1 VRKFVP
7 SYLLLNSGNAMTA
20 TNPLPQLMQMGCT
33 NVTLTYRAAGY
44 ETVCLQS
51 ASHGVQQLVGFNAA
65 KGDVIGVDDILE
77 TTLAHD
83 DLSDVANYITS
94 VVSGGNT
101 TLYFDPTGK
110 GLQGS
115 AFAVLQGVS
124 TTVAQLVADGGMQY
138 VPDAIT
144 LTPTFDTPF
153 TLRSG
158 GLETVNLLA
167 PAPGIGPEQING
179 FNPTNSDVLQLRA
192 ILNPTTAL
200 ANLSNVQKYITATT
214 VGGNTILSVDTTGTG
229 KPGTAFVEL
238 DGVTTTVSQL
248 LADNALIYT
257 PSFTTVDA
265 KAGATFVFRDAGD
278 EMAVVEPAFHGATA
292 PQLQG
297 FSLAAGDSLS
307 VHNIL
312 LAANLS
318 VPTASLGNYFSTT
331 QSNGSTSL
339 WFNSAGSGHGGQAVA
354 TLQNSL
360 VSIGQLLSAD
370 ALNVGAAITPTTPNP
385 AGPVVPIMHMGCT
398 NVLITYRQQGQETV
412 CLQSPSHGVQRLAN
426 FNAELGDVIGVDD
439 ILELT
444 TAKTDLS
451 DVAKYITSTVSAAGT
466 ALYFDPTGKG
476 LQGSQIAILQG
487 VDTTVAELVANGGM
501 QYIPDAIS
509 VTMAFNTPLAMR
521 PSGLETVKLL
531 AVEPG
536 VAAQQI
542 NGFNPDLADVLE
554 LQAILNPTTASPD
567 LSNVQNYIKA
577 TTVGGNTILSVDP
590 TGTGQA
596 GTAFAQLNGV
606 SVTLSQL
613 LADDALTFTPSKIE
627 LTAGAGK
634 VFQFRPEGDEIASLP
649 TSPAHNGFATLQAFS
664 LGNGDVLDIG
674 NMLAASKVSP
684 DMANLGNFISAQQSG
699 GSTSLWFDAT
709 GSGHGG
715 GAEFALLQNTTT
727 TVASLTAHNAWRLT

>member
-1 VRKFVP
+1 
-7 SYLLLNSGNAMTA
+7 MTA
-20 TNPLPQLMQMGCT
+20 TTPLPQLMQMGCT

-44 ETVCLQS
+44 ETICLQS
-51 ASHGVQQLVGFNAA
+51 PSHGVQQLVGFNAA

-77 TTLAHD
+77 TTLAHA
-83 DLSDVANYITS
+83 DLSDVGDYITS
-94 VVSGGNT
+94 VVSGGST

-138 VPDAIT
+138 VPDAIA
-144 LTPTFDTPF
+144 LTPTFDAPF
-153 TLRSG
+153 TLRSA

-167 PAPGIGPEQING
+167 PVPGIGPEQIVG
-179 FNPTNSDVLQLRA
+179 FNPTNSDVLQLQK

-200 ANLSNVQKYITATT
+200 TNLSNIGEYITATT
-214 VGGNTILSVDTTGTG
+214 VGGNTILSVDPTDAG
-229 KPGTAFVEL
+229 KTGTAFAEL
-238 DGVTTTVSQL
+238 MGVTATLSQL
-248 LADNALIYT
+248 VADNALIYT
-257 PSFTTVDA
+257 PSSTTADA
-265 KAGATFVFRDAGD
+265 KANSTFVFRSAG
-278 EMAVVEPAFHGATA
+278 EETATVEPAWHGATA

-339 WFNSAGSGHGGQAVA
+339 WFNPAGSGNGGGVVA
-354 TLQNSL
+354 FLQNTL
-360 VSIGQLLSAD
+360 VSISQLLSAG
-370 ALNVGAAITPTTPNP
+370 ALNVGAAIIPTPPGGTV
-385 AGPVVPIMHMGCT
+385 GPIMHMGCT

-412 CLQSPSHGVQRLAN
+412 CLQSPSHGVQQLAN

-451 DVAKYITSTVSAAGT
+451 DVGKYITSTVSSAGT

-476 LQGSQIAILQG
+476 LQGSQIAMLQG

-554 LQAILNPTTASPD
+554 LQAILNPTTALPD

-590 TGTGQA
+590 TGTGQT

-613 LADDALTFTPSKIE
+613 LADNALTFTPSAIE
-627 LTAGAGK
+627 LGAGAGR
-634 VFQFRPEGDEIASLP
+634 VFQFRPEGEEIASLP
-649 TSPAHNGFATLQAFS
+649 TSPAHNGFATLQGFS

-674 NMLAASKVSP
+674 NMLSASKVST
-684 DMANLGNFISAQQSG
+684 DMAHLGNFISAQQSG

-715 GAEFALLQNTTT
+715 GAEFAVLQNTTV
-727 TVASLTAHNAWRLT
+727 TVASLTAHNAWHLT

>member
-1 VRKFVP
+1 
-7 SYLLLNSGNAMTA
+7 MTA

-51 ASHGVQQLVGFNAA
+51 PSHGVQQLVGFNAA

-83 DLSDVANYITS
+83 DLSDVADYITS

-110 GLQGS
+110 GLRGS

-153 TLRSG
+153 ALRSG

-167 PAPGIGPEQING
+167 PVPGIGPEQIIS
-179 FNPTNSDVLQLRA
+179 FNPSNSDVLQLQK

-200 ANLSNVQKYITATT
+200 SNLSNIGEYITATT
-214 VGGNTILSVDTTGTG
+214 VGGNTILSVDPTGSG
-229 KPGTAFVEL
+229 KTGTAFAEL
-238 DGVTTTVSQL
+238 MGVTATLAQL
-248 LADNALIYT
+248 VTDHALIYT

-265 KAGATFVFRDAGD
+265 KANSTFVFRSAGD
-278 EMAVVEPAFHGATA
+278 EMATVEPAWHGAAA

-297 FSLAAGDSLS
+297 FSLAAGDTLS

-318 VPTASLGNYFSTT
+318 VATASLASYFSTT

-339 WFNSAGSGHGGQAVA
+339 WFNPAGSGHGGGVVA
-354 TLQNSL
+354 TLQNTL
-360 VSIGQLLSAD
+360 VSISQLLSAG
-370 ALNVGAAITPTTPNP
+370 ALNVGAAITPTTGNTV
-385 AGPVVPIMHMGCT
+385 GPIMHMGCT

-451 DVAKYITSTVSAAGT
+451 DVGKYITSTVSSAGT

-476 LQGSQIAILQG
+476 LQGSQIAMLQG

-509 VTMAFNTPLAMR
+509 VRMAFDTPLAMR

-554 LQAILNPTTASPD
+554 LQAILNPTTALPD

-577 TTVGGNTILSVDP
+577 TTVGGNTILSVDN
-590 TGTGQA
+590 TGTGQT

-613 LADDALTFTPSKIE
+613 LADNALTFTPSAIE
-627 LTAGAGK
+627 LGAGAGK

-649 TSPAHNGFATLQAFS
+649 TSPAHNGFATLQGFS
-664 LGNGDVLDIG
+664 LGSGDALDIG
-674 NMLAASKVSP
+674 NMLSASKVSP

-715 GAEFALLQNTTT
+715 GVEFAALQNTTV
-727 TVASLTAHNAWRLT
+727 TVASLTAHNAWHLT